1 MRIKSIVAI
10 AIASLIAIAS
20 TSMAELHAHEGFT
33 RPVEQVELAVA
44 DSGVLAEIGI
54 REGAQVRSGE
64 LICALDSGV
73 LRASL
78 AAAEARWNSRG
89 NLAAAEAT
97 LAHRQNHLSQ
107 LELLHEKEH
116 ASDQEVID
124 AKLDVAV
131 AMAGRQ
137 SAEDQLQVAKQEIA
151 QIQSQIRRR
160 SVVAPFDGVVVELPV
175 SVGERVNATDGYV
188 AKLVRLDQLRVRYD
202 LATQIAA
209 PLRVGEA
216 LAIHFPETNQT
227 VTAKIDYI
235 AAVTDSS
242 SGTVRVEVLI
252 DNRDGTYRSGVRC
265 VLQRETA
272 QVAQRR

>member
-1 MRIKSIVAI
+1 MRNNKIVTSAL
-10 AIASLIAIAS
+10 ASVIVFAS
-20 TSMAELHAHEGFT
+20 ACFVELHAHEGFT

-44 DSGVLAEIGI
+44 DSGILAEIGI
-54 REGAQVRSGE
+54 REGAQVRSGD
-64 LICALDSGV
+64 LICELDSDV

-78 AAAEARWNSRG
+78 AAAEARWNSLG

-107 LELLHEKEH
+107 LELLREKSH

-131 AMAGRQ
+131 ALAGRQ
-137 SAEDQLQVAKQEIA
+137 SAEDQRQVAKQEIA

-160 SVVAPFDGVVVELPV
+160 SIVAPFDGVVIELPV

-188 AKLVRLDQLRVRYD
+188 AKLVRLDQLLVRYD
-202 LATQIAA
+202 LATRVAA
-209 PLRVGEA
+209 PLRVGQA
-216 LAIHFPETNQT
+216 LAVHFPETNQT
-227 VTAKIDYI
+227 ATAKIDYI

-252 DNRDGTYRSGVRC
+252 DNRDGFYRSGVRC
-265 VLQRETA
+265 VLQNETD